1 MSRNTIL
8 NTSNPQIQIISH
20 DEYIENDK
28 DLNDFTSS
36 SETLRNP
43 QIKK

>member
-28 DLNDFTSS
+28 
-36 SETLRNP
+36 ER
-43 QIKK
+43 IKKN